1 MRIYLA
7 GNFPQMGKL
16 EEEEKMK
23 RFVVANYPSYFR
35 LISFYHNQ
43 GAINVLKMKENSD
56 SERNNPGRRS
66 ID

>member
-1 MRIYLA
+1 MRIYHA

-23 RFVVANYPSYFR
+23 RFVVAKYPSYFR

-43 GAINVLKMKENSD
+43 GARNVLKMKENSCEQEGND
-56 SERNNPGRRS
+56 S
-66 ID
+66 

>member
-23 RFVVANYPSYFR
+23 RFVVANYPNYFR
-35 LISFYHNQ
+35 LISFYHNR
-43 GAINVLKMKENSD
+43 GAINVLKMKENSLGKTRND
-56 SERNNPGRRS
+56 S
-66 ID
+66 